1 MHASMHGTATMR
13 TVMTASALRAAD
25 AIVALTCHPTTPC
38 NAVRAIRVEVCRA
51 VATLELRY
59 RTEGDIEDL
68 IVPAVCAARRVD
80 RLSQHTCFEAF
91 IRAGDG
97 RGYLELNFSPSTE
110 WAVYSFTDYRTG
122 MTDAGAAAPHISVQ
136 RDHGVLQLD
145 VVIDLASL
153 PQLPGD
159 GQLKLALSAV
169 IEEADHRLSYWA
181 LAHPAGKPDFHHAEG
196 FALAVGGGDVY

>member
-1 MHASMHGTATMR
+1 MR

-51 VATLELRY
+51 GATLELCY
-59 RTEGDIEDL
+59 RAEGDIEDL
-68 IVPAVCAARRVD
+68 IVPVERASCRAD
-80 RLSQHTCFEAF
+80 RLWQHTCFEAF

-97 RGYLELNFSPSTE
+97 SGYLELNFSPSTE

-122 MTDAGAAAPHISVQ
+122 ITDAGAAPPHISVQ
-136 RDHGVLQLD
+136 CDHGVLQLD

-153 PQLPGD
+153 PQLPRD
-159 GQLKLALSAV
+159 AELNLALSAV
-169 IEEADHRLSYWA
+169 IEEANHRLAYWA
-181 LAHPAGKPDFHHAEG
+181 LAHPAGKPDFHHAKG
-196 FALAVGGGDVY
+196 FALAVVGSG